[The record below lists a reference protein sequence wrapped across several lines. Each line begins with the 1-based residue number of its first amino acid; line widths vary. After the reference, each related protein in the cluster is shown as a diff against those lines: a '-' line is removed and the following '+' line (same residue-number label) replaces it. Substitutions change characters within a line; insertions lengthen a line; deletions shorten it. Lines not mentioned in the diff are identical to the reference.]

1 MRVAIVT
8 TSYPLRDGQAA
19 GHFVASEARQLC
31 AEGHDVTVIAPG
43 PETVMAGQHPA
54 VARIAAGSLFGP
66 PGVLSRLRSN
76 PLRAAGGIRF
86 LLGARSILAQR
97 GPFDRLIGHWLLP
110 SVWPLGLG
118 HAQRVEGVLH
128 GSDVRLFAM
137 LPSSLRDHIASRLVQ
152 HRVALRCV
160 SEHVR
165 DALLAATSLPLEPLV
180 RIEPVLLDMSRSS
193 APLDLRSNPIPA
205 GLRLI
210 VIVARLVQSK
220 RVRVALEAVA
230 ALPAARVVVVGGGPL
245 RSSLERAFPDVTF
258 TGELPRSEALAWI
271 GRADVLVSA
280 SRHEGSPLVV
290 REARALGVPV
300 VACPSGDLERW
311 AQDDAGLWV
320 LPAALD
326 AESA

>member
-1 MRVAIVT
+1 MRIAIVT

-43 PETVMAGQHPA
+43 PRTERGGQRPAILRVAG
-54 VARIAAGSLFGP
+54 GSLFGP

-86 LLGARSILAQR
+86 VLGARAALTQL
-97 GPFDRLIGHWLLP
+97 GPCDRLIGHWLLP

-118 HAQRVEGVLH
+118 RAQRVEAVLH
-128 GSDVRLFAM
+128 GSDVRLFAR
-137 LPSSLRDHIASRLVQ
+137 LPSRLRDHIAARLVEHQ
-152 HRVALRCV
+152 VTLRCV

-165 DALLAATSLPLEPLV
+165 SALLAATAVPLEPLT
-180 RIEPVLLDMSRSS
+180 RIEPALLDMSASS
-193 APLDLRSNPIPA
+193 APLELESRPIPP
-205 GLRLI
+205 GVRLI
-210 VIVARLVQSK
+210 VIVGRLVQSK
-220 RVRVALEAVA
+220 RVRVALEAIA
-230 ALPAARVVVVGGGPL
+230 ALPDARVVVVGDGPL
-245 RSSLERAFPDVTF
+245 RSSLQRAFPGVFF
-258 TGELPRSEALAWI
+258 TGELPRSEALGWI

-300 VACPSGDLERW
+300 VACPSGDLEQW
-311 AQDDAGLWV
+311 ARQDAGVWV
-320 LPAALD
+320 LPGSPEP
-326 AESA
+326 ESA